1 MSEREQLE
9 AGITALQAQ
18 RAVLGDAVV
27 EMALAPL
34 RAQLSRLDVA
44 RRTEAQQL
52 RLVSV
57 LFADVVGS
65 TAMGQQLDPE
75 DTHTIMDG
83 ALQKFA
89 AVIEAH
95 QGRVLRFMGDGL
107 LAAFGADGAREDDPE
122 RAVRAGLALLEEG
135 KRHAAQVALQ
145 HRVQGFDVR
154 VGINTGN
161 TLVGGGV
168 EAENTAMGM
177 TVNIAARMEQ
187 TAPPGGLRISHD
199 TYRHIRGVFD
209 VEEQE
214 PLAVKGRDEPL
225 VTYLVQRVKLRAFRV
240 PTRGIDGVETPMV
253 GRYGELTAL
262 TRGFETVLAERTLR
276 AFTVVGDAGL
286 GKSRLLA
293 EFQNALETHPRSFWL
308 LLGRAQPNAMLRPY
322 GLLRDVIAWRFQI
335 ADSDSAESARRK
347 LVDGMAPL
355 FVDEGALPAH
365 LLGQLI
371 GLDFSASPLLS
382 GMLADGRQIRDRGFQ
397 AAAQLLRRL
406 AESDDSPLVMLL
418 DDLHWADDGS
428 LDFIHQLMQQQRDL
442 PLLLVMLAR
451 PALFERRANW
461 VLAEAPHRRIDVAP
475 LGAEDSGA
483 LTEVLLQRMAEV
495 PEVLRALL
503 TSRAEGN
510 PFYMEELVKMLIDD
524 GVIRVDADGW
534 QVRPDRLLT
543 ARVPA
548 TLTGVLQA
556 RIDALAPTERS
567 ALQHAA
573 VVGHVFWDAAL
584 DALEPGA
591 ASALATLLRK
601 ELIVR
606 RDGSA
611 FDDAIEY
618 SFGHHL
624 LHQVCY
630 DTVLKAP
637 RRAGHAAAA
646 AWLAQRVG
654 ERTNEFLAV
663 TAEHYD
669 HAGDELLALDFFEK
683 AAIDASGRFAN
694 AAALAHAE
702 RALANPRLGDLRR
715 RWALLAL
722 KVMQLDRMGD
732 RAAQGVALV
741 EYDALAD
748 AIGDDRLRA
757 RARGARALLADRL
770 GDRATSLVLAH
781 EAWVLAERA
790 DSPSA
795 AALALGQIAWVHRIR
810 GELGSARRFAEQGLE
825 WALRVPEEPYT
836 AQLLLVMIEIAKA
849 SNDHDGVGLLLD
861 RARETIR
868 ATPSSRRSLGNV
880 LLASSQHASALGDWP
895 QAQLHAEAALQAN
908 REVGI
913 PHSEAADL
921 CMLSECAREQGDP
934 PSALARADAALAI
947 YTRLSDKYG
956 QAMARDHIGHA
967 QRAAGAWA
975 EALVA
980 FEQAFALYDAVDD
993 ATGRRTS
1000 LAQIAEAHLE
1010 CGNAPLALPLVE
1022 RVLHDV
1028 AQSDERE
1035 GGVLLALICHR
1046 VFAAMQDPR
1055 AERLLVQAHDAL
1067 QAMAARIGDATIR
1080 ARMLNKVSAHRAV
1093 AEAWSRRAG
1102 AAPPATQDFS
1112 AR

>member
-34 RAQLSRLDVA
+34 RAQLSKLDVA
-44 RRTEAQQL
+44 HRTEAQQL

-57 LFADVVGS
+57 LFADIVGS

-75 DTHTIMDG
+75 DTHAIMDG
-83 ALQKFA
+83 ALQKFG
-89 AVIEAH
+89 AVIDAH

-122 RAVRAGLALLEEG
+122 RAVRAGLALLEAG
-135 KRHAAQVALQ
+135 KLHAAQVASQ

-154 VGINTGN
+154 VGVNTGSA
-161 TLVGGGV
+161 LVGGGV

-214 PLAVKGRDEPL
+214 PLAVKGRDELL
-225 VTYLVQRVKLRAFRV
+225 VTYLVQRVKPRAFRV

-262 TRGFETVLAERTLR
+262 SQGFEAVLAQRTLQ

-293 EFQNALETHPRSFWL
+293 EFQNALETHPQSFWL
-308 LLGRAQPNAMLRPY
+308 LLGRAQPNGMLRPY

-335 ADSDSAESARRK
+335 ADSDSLETARGK
-347 LVDGMAPL
+347 LVAGMTPL
-355 FVDEGALPAH
+355 FAEEGELPAH

-371 GLDFSASPLLS
+371 GLDFSASPLLA

-406 AESDDSPLVMLL
+406 AASDDSPLVMLL

-428 LDFIHQLMQQQRDL
+428 LDFITQLMQQHRDL

-461 VLAEAPHRRIDVAP
+461 VLAEAPHRRIDVTP
-475 LGAEDSGA
+475 LGTEDSSA
-483 LTEVLLQRMAEV
+483 LTNVLLQRMAEV

-503 TSRAEGN
+503 TSRGEGN

-524 GVIRVDADGW
+524 GVIRVDADDW
-534 QVRPDRLLT
+534 QVRADRLLT
-543 ARVPA
+543 AHVPA

-556 RIDALAPTERS
+556 RIDALTPAERS

-584 DALEPGA
+584 ETLEPGA
-591 ASALATLLRK
+591 DAALATLLRK

-606 RDGSA
+606 RVGSA
-611 FDDAIEY
+611 FDDAVEY

-630 DTVLKAP
+630 DTVLKVP

-646 AWLAQRVG
+646 AWLAQRLG
-654 ERTNEFLAV
+654 ERTNEYLAV
-663 TAEHYD
+663 AAEHYD
-669 HAGDELLALDFFEK
+669 RAGDELQALDFFEK
-683 AAIDASGRFAN
+683 AARDASARFAN

-702 RALANPRLGDLRR
+702 RALANPRLTDLRR
-715 RWALLAL
+715 RWGLLVLKVALL
-722 KVMQLDRMGD
+722 DRQGD
-732 RAAQGVALV
+732 RAQQQAALA
-741 EYDALAD
+741 EREALAD
-748 AIGDDRLRA
+748 ALDDDGLRA
-757 RARGARALLADRL
+757 SARLARALLADRL
-770 GDRATSLVLAH
+770 GDHTSALALAH
-781 EAWVLAERA
+781 EAYALAERA
-790 DSPSA
+790 DNVGSA
-795 AALALGQIAWVHRIR
+795 AVALSEIAWVHRVR
-810 GELGSARRFAEQGLE
+810 GELDIARAFVERGLSWARR
-825 WALRVPEEPYT
+825 RPSEPYT
-836 AQLLLVMIEIAKA
+836 VQLLLVAIEIAKSANDYAA
-849 SNDHDGVGLLLD
+849 SGLLLD
-861 RARETIR
+861 QAREAVR
-868 ATPSSRRSLGNV
+868 ASPSSRRSHGHV
-880 LLASSQHASALGDWP
+880 LLASSQHASLLGDWP
-895 QAQLHAEAALQAN
+895 QARLHAEAALQAN
-908 REVGI
+908 RDIGL
-913 PHSEAADL
+913 PSSEASTL

-934 PSALARADAALAI
+934 QAALAFAEAALAI
-947 YTRLSDKYG
+947 FVRLIDPFS
-956 QAMARDHIGHA
+956 QALAWAHVGRA
-967 QRAAGAWA
+967 QGAAGAWTQ
-975 EALVA
+975 ALAA
-980 FEQAFALYDAVDD
+980 FEQALALYEAVGGENG
-993 ATGRRTS
+993 TRTVI
-1000 LAQIAEAHLE
+1000 ADMAEAHLE
-1010 CGNAPLALPLVE
+1010 CGDGQQALPLVE
-1022 RVLHDV
+1022 QVLRD
-1028 AQSDERE
+1028 SEEGDEQDGEIRI
-1035 GGVLLALICHR
+1035 ALICHR
-1046 VFAAMQDPR
+1046 VFEAAQDPR
-1055 AERLLVQAHDAL
+1055 ADRLLVRAHGAL
-1067 QAMAARIGDATIR
+1067 QTLAARIGDATIR
-1080 ARMLNKVSAHRAV
+1080 AQMLNNISEHRAV
-1093 AEAWSRRAG
+1093 AAAWSRRTAA
-1102 AAPPATQDFS
+1102 AAP
-1112 AR
+1112 